1 MSITVT
7 PVQPHFVAEIS
18 GLDLAQP
25 LKPADR
31 DAIEAAINRYAVVVF
46 RGQTLND
53 EQQLAFARHFG
64 PIHSSAQKAR
74 HTGIKHRIDSNEIA
88 DISNLDGDSKVLD
101 TNSKR
106 RLDWLANRLWHT
118 DASFRAVP
126 GALSMLYAHVV
137 PDEGGDTEFAD
148 LRAAYDALP
157 EKTRDQLE
165 GLVAEHSIW
174 HSRGQLAVTTYTP
187 EERAALPPVPQRVV
201 RTHPGSGRK
210 TLYIAAHASHIIGMP
225 IADGRLLLM
234 DLTEHATQPRFV
246 HSHTWKPGDLVIWD
260 NRCTM
265 HRARPF
271 DTTKVRDLRRV
282 TTRDVASTLEQAA

>member
-7 PVQPHFVAEIS
+7 PTHPSFVAEIS
-18 GLDLAQP
+18 GIDIARP
-25 LKPADR
+25 LKAADR
-31 DAIEAAINRYAVVVF
+31 DVIEEAINRYAVVVF
-46 RGQTLND
+46 HDQKLLD
-53 EQQLAFARHFG
+53 DQQIDFGGHFG
-64 PIHSSAQKAR
+64 PIHASAQRAR
-74 HTGIKHRIDSNEIA
+74 HHSIKHRLGRNEIA
-88 DISNLDGDSKVLD
+88 DISNLDGDGKVLEV
-101 TNSKR
+101 NARR

-126 GALSMLYAHVV
+126 GALSMLYAHVI

-157 EKTRDQLE
+157 ASTKTQLE
-165 GLVAEHSIW
+165 GKIAIHSIW
-174 HSRGQLAVTTYTP
+174 HSRGQLDVTKYTP
-187 EERAALPPVPQRVV
+187 EELASLPPVPQRVV

-210 TLYIAAHASHIIGMP
+210 TLYIAAHASHIEGMP
-225 IADGRLLLM
+225 VPDGRLLLM
-234 DLTEHATQPRFV
+234 ELMEHATKPQFV
-246 HSHTWKPGDLVIWD
+246 HAHKWHQGDLVIWD

>member
-7 PVQPHFVAEIS
+7 PTTPAFVAEIS
-18 GLDLAQP
+18 GIDLAAP

-31 DAIEAAINRYAVVVF
+31 DIIEDAINRYAVVVF
-46 RGQTLND
+46 HGQKLD
-53 EQQLAFARHFG
+53 DQQQIDFARHFG

-74 HTGIKHRIDSNEIA
+74 HTGVKHRLESNEIA
-88 DISNLDGDSKVLD
+88 DISNLDGESKVFEQ
-101 TNSKR
+101 TSKR

-148 LRAAYDALP
+148 LRAAYDGLP
-157 EKTRDQLE
+157 DATKRQLD

-174 HSRGQLAVTTYTP
+174 HSRGQLAVTQYTP
-187 EERAALPPVPQRVV
+187 EELASLPPVPQRVV
-201 RTHPGSGRK
+201 RTHPGSHRK
-210 TLYIAAHASHIIGMP
+210 TLYIASHASHIIGMP
-225 IADGRLLLM
+225 IADGRLMLL
-234 DLTEHATQPRFV
+234 DLMEHATQPKFV
-246 HSHTWKPGDLVIWD
+246 HAHTWKQGDLVIWD

>member
-1 MSITVT
+1 MSITVKPVT
-7 PVQPHFVAEIS
+7 PDFVAEIS

-46 RGQTLND
+46 HDQKLTD
-53 EQQLAFARHFG
+53 EQQIAFSRHFG
-64 PIHSSAQKAR
+64 PIHSSAQRAR
-74 HTGIKHRIDSNEIA
+74 HISIKHRLASTEIA
-88 DISNLDGDSKVLD
+88 DISNLDGDSNVLAPD
-101 TNSKR
+101 SKR

-126 GALSMLYAHVV
+126 GALSLLYAHVV
-137 PDEGGDTEFAD
+137 PEEGGETEFAD

-157 EKTRDQLE
+157 QSTKDRIEPLI
-165 GLVAEHSIW
+165 AEHSIW
-174 HSRGQLAVTTYTP
+174 HSRGQLAVTKYS
-187 EERAALPPVPQRVV
+187 EEELRSLPPVPQRVV
-201 RTHPGSGRK
+201 RTHPGSHRK
-210 TLYIAAHASHIIGMP
+210 TLYVASHASHIIGMP

-234 DLTEHATQPRFV
+234 DLIEHATQRRFV
-246 HSHTWKPGDLVIWD
+246 HSHTWRQGDLVIWD

>member
-1 MSITVT
+1 MSITVKPVT
-7 PVQPHFVAEIS
+7 PDFVAEIS

-25 LKPADR
+25 LAPADR
-31 DAIEAAINRYAVVVF
+31 DVVEATINRYAIVVF
-46 RGQTLND
+46 HDQKLTD
-53 EQQLAFARHFG
+53 EQQIDFARCFG
-64 PIHSSAQKAR
+64 LLAAPAQKAR
-74 HTGIKHRIDSNEIA
+74 HTGIKHRIASNDIA
-88 DISNLDGDSKVLD
+88 DISNLDGDGNVLEA
-101 TNSKR
+101 NSKR

-137 PDEGGDTEFAD
+137 PDEGGETEFAD

-157 EKTRDQLE
+157 QKTRDRIE
-165 GLVAEHSIW
+165 PMIAEHSIW
-174 HSRGQLAVTTYTP
+174 HSRGQLAVTMYT
-187 EERAALPPVPQRVV
+187 EEELKSLPPVPQRVV
-201 RTHPGSGRK
+201 RRHPGSHRK
-210 TLYIAAHASHIIGMP
+210 TLYLAAHASHILGMP
-225 IADGRLLLM
+225 VADGRLLLM
-234 DLTEHATQPRFV
+234 DLIEHATQRRFV
-246 HSHTWKPGDLVIWD
+246 HSHTWKQGDLVIWD

>member
-1 MSITVT
+1 MSITVKPVT
-7 PVQPHFVAEIS
+7 PDFVAEIS

-25 LKPADR
+25 LKPADC
-31 DAIEAAINRYAVVVF
+31 DVIEAAINRYAIVVF
-46 RGQTLND
+46 HDQKLTD
-53 EQQLAFARHFG
+53 EQQIDFARHFG
-64 PIHSSAQKAR
+64 PIHSSAQRAR
-74 HTGIKHRIDSNEIA
+74 HTTIKHRLAATEIA
-88 DISNLDGDSKVLD
+88 DISNLDGDSNILAPD
-101 TNSKR
+101 SKR

-157 EKTRDQLE
+157 QTTKAEIEPLI
-165 GLVAEHSIW
+165 AEHSIW
-174 HSRGQLAVTTYTP
+174 HSRGQLAVTKYT
-187 EERAALPPVPQRVV
+187 EEELKSLPPVPQRVV

-210 TLYIAAHASHIIGMP
+210 TLYLAAHASHILGKP
-225 IADGRLLLM
+225 VADGRLILM

-246 HSHTWKPGDLVIWD
+246 HSHAWQQGDLVIWD

>member
-7 PVQPHFVAEIS
+7 PTHPEFVAEIA
-18 GLDLAQP
+18 DVDVAQP

-31 DAIEAAINRYAVVVF
+31 QAIEDAINRFAVVVF
-46 RGQTLND
+46 RGQTLDD
-53 EQQLAFARHFG
+53 ERQVAFARNFG
-64 PIHSSAQKAR
+64 PVASSALRLR
-74 HTGIKHRIDSNEIA
+74 HRDIKHRIDSDEVA
-88 DISNLDGDSKVLD
+88 DISNLDSEGRVLQPD
-101 TNSKR
+101 ARR
-106 RLDWLANRLWHT
+106 RLDGLANRLWHT

-137 PDEGGDTEFAD
+137 PEEGGDTEFAD
-148 LRAAYDALP
+148 MRAAYDALP
-157 EKTRDQLE
+157 ESKKKALE

-174 HSRGQLAVTTYTP
+174 RSREQLGVVQYTD
-187 EERAALPPVPQRVV
+187 EERASLPPVLQRLV
-201 RTHPGSGRK
+201 RTHPGSHRK
-210 TLYIAAHASHIIGMP
+210 TLYLAAHASHIIGMP
-225 IADGRLLLM
+225 VADGRLIIL
-234 DLTEHATQPRFV
+234 DLIEHATQPRFV
-246 HSHTWKPGDLVIWD
+246 HAHRWAKGDLVIWD

>member
-7 PVQPHFVAEIS
+7 PATPDFFAEIA
-18 GLDLAQP
+18 GIDLAKP

-31 DAIEAAINRYAVVVF
+31 DAIEAAIDRYAVVVF
-46 RGQTLND
+46 RGQTLD
-53 EQQLAFARHFG
+53 DAQQIDLAANFG
-64 PIHSSAQKAR
+64 PIHAPGGRAR
-74 HTGIKHRIDSNEIA
+74 HTDVKHRLERTEVA
-88 DISNLDGDSKVLD
+88 DISNLDGDGKVLEV
-101 TNSKR
+101 NARR

-118 DASFRAVP
+118 DGSFRAVP
-126 GALSMLYAHVV
+126 GALSMLYAHVI

-157 EKTRDQLE
+157 DRTKLQLE
-165 GLVAEHSIW
+165 GLIAIHSIW
-174 HSRGQLAVTTYTP
+174 HSRAQLDVTTYSP
-187 EERAALPPVPQRVV
+187 QELANLPPVPQRVV
-201 RTHPGSGRK
+201 RTHPGSRRK
-210 TLYIAAHASHIIGMP
+210 TLYLAAHASHIEGMP
-225 IADGRLLLM
+225 VPDGRLLLM
-234 DLTEHATQPRFV
+234 ELMEHATRQQFC
-246 HSHTWKPGDLVIWD
+246 HSHKWREGDLVIWD

>member
-1 MSITVT
+1 VSITV
-7 PVQPHFVAEIS
+7 QPTHPDFVAEIS
-18 GLDLAQP
+18 GIDLARP
-25 LKPADR
+25 VAAADR
-31 DAIEAAINRYAVVVF
+31 DAIEETINRYAVVVF
-46 RGQTLND
+46 RGQTLTD
-53 EQQLAFARHFG
+53 DQQVAFAGNFG
-64 PIHSSAQKAR
+64 PIQSSAQKAR
-74 HTGIKHRIDSNEIA
+74 HTGVKHRIPGNDIA
-88 DISNLDGDSKVLD
+88 DISNLDGDSRILE

-137 PDEGGDTEFAD
+137 PDDGGDTQFAD

-157 EKTRDQLE
+157 EATRAQVE
-165 GLVAEHSIW
+165 GLVAEHSIFY
-174 HSRGQLAVTTYTP
+174 SRGQLSVTTYTP
-187 EERAALPPVPQRVV
+187 EELASLPPVPQRVV
-201 RTHPGSGRK
+201 RTHPGSHRK
-210 TLYIAAHASHIIGMP
+210 TLYIASHASHIIGMP
-225 IADGRLLLM
+225 IADGRLLLL
-234 DLTEHATQPRFV
+234 DLMEHATQPRFV
-246 HSHTWKPGDLVIWD
+246 HSHHWQVGDLVIWD